1 MAMIET
7 LGRYKILSVIG
18 QGAMGVVYRAI
29 DPAIDRP
36 VAIKTINLTLNSDD
50 LAEYEARFQQE
61 IKAAGRLNHPNIVTI
76 FDVGKNETVAY
87 MAMELLDGKELKDI
101 LHDSGRP
108 KVIDTVDWIG
118 QIASGLAM
126 AHDHDIIHRDV
137 KPSNIMIV
145 KGGYAKIT
153 DFGIARMTASAVK
166 TMTGLILGSPRYM
179 SPEQVIGKNLDHR
192 TDIFSLGVV
201 LYEALTA
208 VPPFDGDNVNAIMYS
223 TVNHTANP
231 PSVLNTDVPTMLDL
245 IVAKALAK
253 AVDERYQSMREFAED
268 LSEVK
273 RIIGAQQPA
282 KKVIAHDVPAQPKP
296 AAIDALGVG
305 VGRFKKTEDEP
316 PVAPLTL
323 AKKFDSFDATMKLAA
338 MTKQTEVFA
347 KYISD
352 TKKMRAYSGD
362 IPAALS
368 GKPAPTKPTLTR
380 RSPVDT
386 ATVPIAQMA
395 EMELAARA
403 YAAKQAREQ
412 ADIDLGDEIESAA
425 AAKALKHA
433 KTDVPP
439 PVADADKRTPS
450 EMPPPP
456 PNPVVPLVII
466 GVLAVLAIGLMVTLL
481 VR

>member
-1 MAMIET
+1 MIET

-18 QGAMGVVYRAI
+18 QGAMGVVYKAI
-29 DPAIDRP
+29 DPAIDRT
-36 VAIKTINLTLNSDD
+36 VAIKTVNLTLNSDD

-76 FDVGKNETVAY
+76 FDVGKNESVAY

-101 LHDSGRP
+101 LQDTGRP

-126 AHDHDIIHRDV
+126 AHEHDIIHRDV

-201 LYEALTA
+201 LYEALTLLPA
-208 VPPFDGDNVNAIMYS
+208 FDGDNVNAIMYA
-223 TVNHTANP
+223 TVNHTPNP
-231 PSVLNTDVPTMLDL
+231 PSALNTDVPTMLDL

-253 AVDERYQSMREFAED
+253 AVDERYQSMREFAQD
-268 LSEVK
+268 LGEVK
-273 RIIGAQQPA
+273 RMIASAKPA
-282 KKVIAHDVPAQPKP
+282 SRVIANDIPTQTKLT
-296 AAIDALGVG
+296 AADALGAG
-305 VGRFKKTEDEP
+305 VGRFKKTEDET

-338 MTKQTEVFA
+338 MTNQTEMFS
-347 KYISD
+347 KYISE

-362 IPAALS
+362 VPASLS
-368 GKPAPTKPTLTR
+368 GKPGMKPSLTPGR
-380 RSPVDT
+380 PIDT
-386 ATVPIAQMA
+386 ATVPIAQLE
-395 EMELAARA
+395 EMELAAHA
-403 YAAKQAREQ
+403 YAAKQAN
-412 ADIDLGDEIESAA
+412 DAA
-425 AAKALKHA
+425 AATKGKPDLDLTDEIDRSKLKKTAHA
-433 KTDVPP
+433 AVP
-439 PVADADKRTPS
+439 DAGFRTPS

-456 PNPVVPLVII
+456 PNPLLLLVVV
-466 GVLAVLAIGLMVTLL
+466 GTLAVAAVGLLITIL